1 MLYKDIQKG
10 QICQF
15 FDQSTYLICMKTT
28 TGDAVNLASGE
39 MIHIH
44 PNRKVDIVTQ
54 HVGGQVATVKDR
66 PCFVFPL
73 APGRMIAGYYV
84 IITRETVDE
93 SLVQYVTT
101 EANKGE
107 MSNEIYIMLQALNV
121 TLRKI
126 LKLLGGQADTLESV
140 LEGDI
145 IGTKKNMSPTADR
158 YAEFDGV

>member
-1 MLYKDIQKG
+1 MIYKDVQAG

-15 FDQSTYLICMKTT
+15 FERSTLLLCMKSSA
-28 TGDAVNLASGE
+28 GDAINLANGE

-44 PNRKVDIVTQ
+44 PTKKVEVMKQ
-54 HVGGQVATVKDR
+54 QGGGRVATVKDR

-73 APGRMIAGYYV
+73 SPGRMIAGYYV
-84 IITRETVDE
+84 IVARESVAE
-93 SLVQYVTT
+93 SLVNYGKTDL
-101 EANKGE
+101 NRGE
-107 MSNEIYIMLQALNV
+107 MSKEVYIMLSALNV

-145 IGTKKNMSPTADR
+145 IGPEKNMSSSDTTF
-158 YAEFDGV
+158 AEFAGL